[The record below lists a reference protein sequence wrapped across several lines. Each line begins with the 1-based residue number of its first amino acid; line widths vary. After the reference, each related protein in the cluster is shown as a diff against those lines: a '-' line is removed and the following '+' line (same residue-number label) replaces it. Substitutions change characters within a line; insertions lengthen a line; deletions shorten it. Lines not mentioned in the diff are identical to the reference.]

1 MSIRSASSGTY
12 LHIGMFGAKGV
23 GRSCLLDALVRDSAL
38 ALPDVPAA
46 SSRVVELPVSGPAVF
61 TIAPEIDGAGA
72 FVGLHSN
79 AAGRVLEQ
87 FDAVILVIDFLRG
100 IRKAELAFIEA
111 SDEGKVPCAI
121 AYNKADL
128 IGDPKLFEGDGIFS
142 VAVSAAGEVN
152 ISKLKS
158 VVEDVLMKPR
168 TRISDILKPSGKAVF
183 AALDDGLTS
192 DKFQAAHRRTG
203 LRGARGT

>member
-1 MSIRSASSGTY
+1 
-12 LHIGMFGAKGV
+12 MFGAKGV
-23 GRSCLLDALVRDSAL
+23 GRSCLLDALAGGSAL
-38 ALPDVPAA
+38 VLPGVPAS

-72 FVGLHSN
+72 FVDLHPN
-79 AAGRVLEQ
+79 AAERVLEQ
-87 FDAVILVIDFLRG
+87 FDAVILVVDFFRG

-128 IGDPKLFEGDGIFS
+128 IGDPNLFEGDGAIS
-142 VAVSAAGEVN
+142 VAVSAVGEVN

-158 VVEDVLMKPR
+158 VVEDILTKPR
-168 TRISDILKPSGKAVF
+168 TRISDILKPSGKALF
-183 AALDDGLTS
+183 AALDDGLAS
-192 DKFQAAHRRTG
+192 DKCQAVHRRTG
-203 LRGARGT
+203 L